1 MQHDFAVYLHEQRKK
16 IMQNHYAVFLRAV
29 NVSGKNLIKMSEL
42 RETLLQHDFDAVKT
56 YIQSGNLLV
65 STLLSPIETELQIQR
80 LISERFGFSIEIIVY
95 DEQQLSNALAD
106 DPFDKQLPG
115 NRVFLTLLKEKPTAE
130 RVNALEQL
138 DLGEEKIEIKDQI
151 VYFYLPMGMANS
163 KLSNNFIEKQLQVK
177 STGRNRNT
185 MERVLDLLKDISE

>member
-1 MQHDFAVYLHEQRKK
+1 
-16 IMQNHYAVFLRAV
+16 MQNHYAVFLRAV

-80 LISERFGFSIEIIVY
+80 LISERLGFSIEIIVY

-151 VYFYLPMGMANS
+151 VYFYLPMGMENS

>member
-1 MQHDFAVYLHEQRKK
+1 
-16 IMQNHYAVFLRAV
+16 MQNHYAVFLRAV

-130 RVNALEQL
+130 RINALEQL